1 MMKVRIIVVI
11 IMIMVLIA
19 SIRVVRIVVV
29 VIIVVMIIIAAILT
43 VIIIV
48 GELTYI
54 AEALK
59 VYDLRILWYLI
70 LKRFLI
76 LQFDML
82 YEYQS

>member
-1 MMKVRIIVVI
+1 MIIVRMIVV
-11 IMIMVLIA
+11 MIMVIIVA
-19 SIRVVRIVVV
+19 IIVVRIVVMV
-29 VIIVVMIIIAAILT
+29 IIAAILT